1 MKNIILTANGTQKA
15 DLVLKNASIVNV
27 FTESIEVG
35 DVAITDG
42 KIVGIGRYEGKIEK
56 DMTGRFVCPGFID
69 GHIHLESSM
78 VTPSEFARAV
88 IAHGTTA
95 VITDPHEIANVA
107 GCDPVKMLVP
117 LQRTRYC
124 NNSRASGVAFEF
136 TGMVSNNAVSIVHTD
151 LSYICLRT
159 T

>member
-1 MKNIILTANGTQKA
+1 MNNIILTANGTQKA

-42 KIVGIGRYEGKIEK
+42 KIVGIGLYEGKIEK

-78 VTPSEFARAV
+78 VTPSEFARA
-88 IAHGTTA
+88 
-95 VITDPHEIANVA
+95 PWS
-107 GCDPVKMLVP
+107 
-117 LQRTRYC
+117 LQRNLLRPSSPMEPPLSLPIHTRLP
-124 NNSRASGVAFEF
+124 
-136 TGMVSNNAVSIVHTD
+136 MLPAVTVLPI
-151 LSYICLRT
+151 
-159 T
+159 

>member
-56 DMTGRFVCPGFID
+56 I
-69 GHIHLESSM
+69 
-78 VTPSEFARAV
+78 
-88 IAHGTTA
+88 
-95 VITDPHEIANVA
+95 
-107 GCDPVKMLVP
+107 
-117 LQRTRYC
+117 
-124 NNSRASGVAFEF
+124 
-136 TGMVSNNAVSIVHTD
+136 
-151 LSYICLRT
+151 
-159 T
+159 

>member
-1 MKNIILTANGTQKA
+1 MNNIILTANGTQKA

-107 GCDPVKMLVP
+107 GCDGITYMMQATKDLPLDVFFMVP
-117 LQRTRYC
+117 
-124 NNSRASGVAFEF
+124 S
-136 TGMVSNNAVSIVHTD
+136 
-151 LSYICLRT
+151 
-159 T
+159 

>member
-56 DMTGRFVCPGFID
+56 DMTDCRYY
-69 GHIHLESSM
+69 
-78 VTPSEFARAV
+78 
-88 IAHGTTA
+88 
-95 VITDPHEIANVA
+95 PH
-107 GCDPVKMLVP
+107 
-117 LQRTRYC
+117 QC
-124 NNSRASGVAFEF
+124 NS
-136 TGMVSNNAVSIVHTD
+136 H
-151 LSYICLRT
+151 
-159 T
+159 

>member
-78 VTPSEFARAV
+78 VTLR
-88 IAHGTTA
+88 
-95 VITDPHEIANVA
+95 N
-107 GCDPVKMLVP
+107 
-117 LQRTRYC
+117 LQELSSHMHNRRDYRSTRDC
-124 NNSRASGVAFEF
+124 QCCR
-136 TGMVSNNAVSIVHTD
+136 
-151 LSYICLRT
+151 L
-159 T
+159 

>member
-78 VTPSEFARAV
+78 VTRFGICKSC
-88 IAHGTTA
+88 H
-95 VITDPHEIANVA
+95 
-107 GCDPVKMLVP
+107 
-117 LQRTRYC
+117 RTWHYRRDHRSTRDC
-124 NNSRASGVAFEF
+124 QCCR
-136 TGMVSNNAVSIVHTD
+136 
-151 LSYICLRT
+151 L
-159 T
+159 

>member
-56 DMTGRFVCPGFID
+56 PDASC
-69 GHIHLESSM
+69 
-78 VTPSEFARAV
+78 A
-88 IAHGTTA
+88 
-95 VITDPHEIANVA
+95 
-107 GCDPVKMLVP
+107 LV
-117 LQRTRYC
+117 LLMDIST
-124 NNSRASGVAFEF
+124 
-136 TGMVSNNAVSIVHTD
+136 
-151 LSYICLRT
+151 
-159 T
+159 